1 MSVYALV
8 CGCGVG
14 PVDTSKDHKPWRTTC
29 IDVQGNRVSY
39 NFSVPATD
47 SNAEGLWGVGI
58 TITAVDLSVKDKEA
72 LLHRKV

>member
-1 MSVYALV
+1 M
-8 CGCGVG
+8 
-14 PVDTSKDHKPWRTTC
+14 DTSKDHKPWRTTC

-39 NFSVPATD
+39 SFSVPATD

-72 LLHRKV
+72 LLHSKV